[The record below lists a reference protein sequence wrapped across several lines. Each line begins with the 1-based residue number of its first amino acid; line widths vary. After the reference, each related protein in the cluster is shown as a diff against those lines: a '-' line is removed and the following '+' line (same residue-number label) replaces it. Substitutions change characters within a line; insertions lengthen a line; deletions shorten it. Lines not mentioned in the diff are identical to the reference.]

1 MNKKE
6 IYESV
11 SNTGIGWVDWIFN
24 KTVDYSVYLGK
35 VTGLGYHVLWVFI
48 LIIVVLTMFL
58 SISLNVYFF
67 KKLKKIQNNKI

>member
-11 SNTGIGWVDWIFN
+11 SNTGIGWIDWIFN

-48 LIIVVLTMFL
+48 LIIVVLIRTFKEHFYG
-58 SISLNVYFF
+58 SL
-67 KKLKKIQNNKI
+67 

>member
-11 SNTGIGWVDWIFN
+11 SNTGIGWIDWIFN

-48 LIIVVLTMFL
+48 LIIVVLIMFL
-58 SISLNVYFF
+58 SISLNVYFL
-67 KKLKKIQNNKI
+67 KKLKCRSRMR

>member
-11 SNTGIGWVDWIFN
+11 SNTGIEWVDWIFN